1 VYIVKKKSGKI
12 IFKKIFKLD
21 LISLRIEMIYFS
33 CALLI
38 KKKSDILL
46 KKSLTIGRITI
57 FAFKNKK

>member
-1 VYIVKKKSGKI
+1 
-12 IFKKIFKLD
+12 
-21 LISLRIEMIYFS
+21 MIYFS

>member
-38 KKKSDILL
+38 KKKSDILI
-46 KKSLTIGRITI
+46 KKSLTIGRIKI